1 MAVRIPV
8 PNSLL
13 FTDPRTGFI
22 SREWFVYLERIG
34 NLDTLI
40 GTLSSGK
47 IWIGSAS
54 NLPAEQTMSG
64 DATLSVSGALTIAND
79 AVSFAKMQNIATDSL
94 IGRDTASTGD
104 PENIL
109 LNATLS
115 MDGAGN
121 LQRAALTGDVTAS
134 AGSNATTLVATAAV
148 VEIAQDAVGAMVDTT
163 LVYVDGTPLL
173 TRAALTGDVTASQAS
188 NATTLVAT
196 AAVVEIIQDNIGTI
210 LVDSSSIDFTYNDAT
225 PSITAVVLPAG
236 VDHGG
241 LAGLADDDHTQYL
254 LASGTRA
261 LSADWDAGSFEI
273 RAQTFES
280 DVVTGTAPLVIAS
293 TTKVNNLHVDRAT
306 LSDTVTTNANLTG
319 PITSVGNATTVAD
332 AELAALAGLTS
343 AADKLPY
350 FTGSGTAALADF
362 TSTGRSIVDDASVS
376 AVRTTLGLGSLT
388 YPLMNYGGYQFDGST
403 DYLDGNALTGI
414 ADGKKGTVVFFLR
427 FANAASAT
435 EEYMANTGAAWR
447 IIRVTDG
454 RAQII
459 AENAAGTV
467 ILSLITTGTAPLA
480 AAGTYVVMYSFDL
493 ATAGSGRIYVNDV
506 AQTFTET
513 TFTDDTINYTE
524 TEYSLGAN
532 ALGSNKM
539 TGDMYVVWFDPTTNL
554 EFNTESVRRKFADVN
569 NVPVFMGSHGELPT
583 GTPPILFLA
592 YSDFNN
598 WPRNRGLA
606 TTTFTENGTPGAVG
620 TTLYGQA
627 AIVDSSSRVATRTTA
642 VGNITTGEDNLITYV
657 LPANAIPAYGAGVHI
672 TAWGTTANNANAKTL
687 KLYFGT
693 AVILTNAL
701 TVSIA
706 GVWRIEADVIST
718 GVDAQDYVAQLV
730 TTGTAGVALND
741 IEVGT
746 ATQDDGATI
755 TIKCTGEATA
765 TNDII
770 QEGMVITRIGV

>member
-64 DATLSVSGALTIAND
+64 DATLSVAGALTIAND

-134 AGSNATTLVATAAV
+134 AGSNATTLVATAGV
-148 VEIAQDAVGAMVDTT
+148 VEIAQDAVGAMVDAT

-210 LVDSSSIDFTYNDAT
+210 LVDSSSVDFTYNDAT

-403 DYLDGNALTGI
+403 DYLSGNALTGI
-414 ADGKKGTVVFFLR
+414 TDTKKGTVVWVGR
-427 FANAASAT
+427 FANAASVT
-435 EEYMANTGAAWR
+435 ETILDNTGSAFR
-447 IIRVTDG
+447 ILRISTGNIQVV
-454 RAQII
+454 
-459 AENAAGTV
+459 AENAAGTT
-467 ILSLITTGTAPLA
+467 ILTMVATDAPLA
-480 AAGTYVVMYSFDL
+480 AAGTFVIMISFDL
-493 ATAGSGRIYVNDV
+493 AVPGSGRIFVNNV
-506 AQTFTET
+506 SSTVSES
-513 TFTDDTINYTE
+513 TFTDDTIDYTVA
-524 TEYSLGAN
+524 EYRLGAN
-532 ALGSNKM
+532 ISAGNKM
-539 TGDMYVVWFDPTTNL
+539 TGDKYVIWFNETTNL

-592 YSDFNN
+592 YSDFNH

-606 TTTFTENGTPGAVG
+606 TTTFTENGTPGAAG

>member
-64 DATLSVSGALTIAND
+64 DATLSVAGALTIAND

-376 AVRTTLGLGSLT
+376 AVRTTLGLGTLT
-388 YPLMNYGGYQFDGST
+388 YPLMNYGGYQFDGAT

-414 ADGKKGTVVFFLR
+414 ADGKKFTFVCKIR
-427 FANAASAT
+427 FANAATGT
-435 EEYMANTGAAWR
+435 EDIIDNTGTQFSVR
-447 IIRVTDG
+447 RVSSG
-454 RAQII
+454 NISVVG
-459 AENAAGTV
+459 ENSAGTL
-467 ILSLITTGTAPLA
+467 ILSVRSDGLECAS
-480 AAGTYVVMYSFDL
+480 AGTYTIAMSGDL
-493 ATAGSGRIYVNDV
+493 AVAGSAQIYINDIDSTLV
-506 AQTFTET
+506 EG
-513 TFTDDTINYTE
+513 TFTDDTLDYTV
-524 TEYSLGAN
+524 TEYSIGATAAGAGKFTGDLYFVYFN
-532 ALGSNKM
+532 SETNINFDTGSNRRAF
-539 TGDMYVVWFDPTTNL
+539 FD
-554 EFNTESVRRKFADVN
+554 AD

-592 YSDFNN
+592 YDDFGN
-598 WPRNRGLA
+598 WPRNRGTA
-606 TTTFTENGTPGAVG
+606 VTTWTENGAPGAVG
-620 TTLYGQA
+620 TTLYGQYAPLEDYAIIKTVTADYTVQRTDRTIINNRA
-627 AIVDSSSRVATRTTA
+627 ATNTLT
-642 VGNITTGEDNLITYV
+642 
-657 LPANAIPAYGAGVHI
+657 LPAANANKGRVLRIITIQAQTVVSVASDVTPIAGGAAGTAILAASDGAWADLESDGNSWII
-672 TAWGTTANNANAKTL
+672 TA
-687 KLYFGT
+687 
-693 AVILTNAL
+693 
-701 TVSIA
+701 S
-706 GVWRIEADVIST
+706 
-718 GVDAQDYVAQLV
+718 
-730 TTGTAGVALND
+730 
-741 IEVGT
+741 
-746 ATQDDGATI
+746 
-755 TIKCTGEATA
+755 
-765 TNDII
+765 
-770 QEGMVITRIGV
+770 